1 MQIRKFYAHSLPAA
15 VRDIRRILGSDAV
28 ILSTRELTGEDE
40 DILINGQRANVE
52 VTAVREVSEPAAP
65 AEWNRPSA
73 KPQPVPPPSLPN
85 RLPESAF
92 LPGNGSLREYLLRSA
107 KESLLPPQ
115 SLTQGETHP
124 VLPVTSPTDRK
135 DETGTQMPVVLEHP
149 NTRLTGKTAIQQILR
164 ELHDLQEHLEKGT
177 DKARGKAHLENEP
190 LFPKRPAPPVE
201 APRELPSHPIPRSMI
216 PGAPVVPPRKT
227 EELDTSS
234 LYPSDLL
241 GKSDSL
247 PVAASSGKPKPGERV
262 SPRARRF
269 REHLQQQ
276 EVDPVL
282 ADRIIQ
288 KMSFAEPSLNAL
300 RTSGLG
306 PEMAMR
312 EGARITFQQFVQSV
326 KQFVQL
332 PVPAP
337 QPTQPAPR
345 RIALV
350 GPTGVGKTT
359 TLAKIASHYAL
370 DRGLDVVLVTLDT
383 YRIAA
388 VEQLRTYGRL
398 LGIPVEVAADGQSLQ
413 EIFAHYTDAD
423 LILVDTP
430 GYGPGDSTSL
440 ARLGAALRQAEALEV
455 HLLVTASVR
464 PGEMQ
469 RVLGA
474 FEPLG
479 YDRLVFSKLDEAR
492 HLGEVL
498 NAWNHADLPVS
509 YFTTGQ
515 RVPEDLEEASVE
527 YLCKELVTRR
537 DL

>member
-40 DILINGQRANVE
+40 DILINGQRACVE
-52 VTAVREVSEPAAP
+52 VTAVRDIPEPAAP
-65 AEWNRPSA
+65 VERNRKPSQ
-73 KPQPVPPPSLPN
+73 PQPAPGSPFPDLPTE
-85 RLPESAF
+85 PAF

-107 KESLLPPQ
+107 KESLLPQPLPQ
-115 SLTQGETHP
+115 REARP
-124 VLPVTSPTDRK
+124 VSAPTDRK
-135 DETGTQMPVVLEHP
+135 DVAGTQTPVSLERH
-149 NTRLTGKTAIQQILR
+149 NARSTGKTAIQQILR
-164 ELHDLQEHLEKGT
+164 DLHDLQEHLEKGAEKSRET
-177 DKARGKAHLENEP
+177 NIGVGAI
-190 LFPKRPAPPVE
+190 FPKRAEPLVEVPAESPPNLIPTERSPSPPPTRTRRVE
-201 APRELPSHPIPRSMI
+201 ADDTSTLYPTNLLSGSDSAPVTELPVDAKAGGRIS
-216 PGAPVVPPRKT
+216 
-227 EELDTSS
+227 
-234 LYPSDLL
+234 
-241 GKSDSL
+241 
-247 PVAASSGKPKPGERV
+247 PK
-262 SPRARRF
+262 AKRF
-269 REHLQQQ
+269 REHLHRQ

-282 ADRIIQ
+282 AARIVQ
-288 KMSFAEPSLNAL
+288 GMSFSEPSLTEL
-300 RTSGLG
+300 RASGLN

-312 EGARITFQQFVQSV
+312 EGARVTFQQFVQSA
-326 KQFVQL
+326 KQFVQAA
-332 PVPAP
+332 VPESRTA
-337 QPTQPAPR
+337 QAMPR
-345 RIALV
+345 KMALV

-370 DRGLDVVLVTLDT
+370 DQGQDVVLVTLDT

-413 EIFAHYTDAD
+413 EILEHYADAD

-430 GYGPGDSTSL
+430 GYGPGDATSL
-440 ARLGAALRQAEALEV
+440 ARLGAALRRIEDLEI

-479 YDRLVFSKLDEAR
+479 YNRLVFSKLDEAR

-515 RVPEDLEEASVE
+515 RVPEDLEIASVE
-527 YLCKELVTRR
+527 FLCKELVTRR
-537 DL
+537 DQ

>member
-52 VTAVREVSEPAAP
+52 VTAVRETPEPAAP
-65 AEWNRPSA
+65 VEWNRKPP
-73 KPQPVPPPSLPN
+73 KPQPVQPPSFPN
-85 RLPESAF
+85 PLSDPTF

-107 KESLLPPQ
+107 KESLAPPQ
-115 SLTQGETHP
+115 PLPQDETHP
-124 VLPVTSPTDRK
+124 VRLTAPSTDRK
-135 DETGTQMPVVLEHP
+135 DETGTQMPVVLDPHNAHP
-149 NTRLTGKTAIQQILR
+149 TGKTAIQQILR

-177 DKARGKAHLENEP
+177 NKAPEARPGVGP
-190 LFPKRPAPPVE
+190 LFSKRPEPPVE
-201 APRELPSHPIPRSMI
+201 GPGTFPSNLIPAFSLAR
-216 PGAPVVPPRKT
+216 PPKT
-227 EELDTSS
+227 EEPDTSS

-241 GKSDSL
+241 EESDRV
-247 PVAASSGKPKPGERV
+247 PVAAPAQKTKPGERI

-276 EVDPVL
+276 EVEPVL
-282 ADRIIQ
+282 AARIIQ
-288 KMSFAEPSLNAL
+288 KMSFTEPSLSVL

-306 PEMAMR
+306 PETAIR
-312 EGARITFQQFVQSV
+312 EGARVTFQQFVQSV
-326 KQFVQL
+326 KQFVQI
-332 PVPAP
+332 PDPDP
-337 QPTQPAPR
+337 QPTQSGPR

-370 DRGLDVVLVTLDT
+370 DRGQDVVLVTLDT

-398 LGIPVEVAADGQSLQ
+398 LGVPVEVAADGQSLQ
-413 EIFAHYTDAD
+413 EIFGHYAEAD

-430 GYGPGDSTSL
+430 GYGPGDATSL
-440 ARLGAALRQAEALEV
+440 ARLGAALRQVEALEV
-455 HLLVTASVR
+455 HLLLTASVR
-464 PGEMQ
+464 PGEMR
-469 RVLGA
+469 RVLKA
-474 FEPLG
+474 FEPLE
-479 YDRLVFSKLDEAR
+479 YTRLVFSKLDETR

-498 NAWNHADLPVS
+498 NAWNQADLPVS

-515 RVPEDLEEASVE
+515 RVPEDLEVASVE

-537 DL
+537 DP

>member
-28 ILSTRELTGEDE
+28 ILSTRELTGEDA

-52 VTAVREVSEPAAP
+52 VTAVREISEPAAP

-73 KPQPVPPPSLPN
+73 KPQPVPPPSLSN
-85 RLPESAF
+85 RLPEPAF

-115 SLTQGETHP
+115 PLAQGETHP
-124 VLPVTSPTDRK
+124 VFPVTAPTDRK
-135 DETGTQMPVVLEHP
+135 DETGAQMPVVLDHP
-149 NTRLTGKTAIQQILR
+149 NARLTGKTAIQQILR
-164 ELHDLQEHLEKGT
+164 ELHDLQEHLEKGA
-177 DKARGKAHLENEP
+177 DKARETHLGDAP
-190 LFPKRPAPPVE
+190 LFPKWPEPPVE

-247 PVAASSGKPKPGERV
+247 PVATPSEKTKPGERV

-282 ADRIIQ
+282 ADRIVQ
-288 KMSFAEPSLNAL
+288 KMSFAEPSLGVL
-300 RTSGLG
+300 RASGLG

-312 EGARITFQQFVQSV
+312 ESARVTFQQFVESV
-326 KQFVQL
+326 KQFVHL
-332 PVPAP
+332 PDLESP
-337 QPTQPAPR
+337 PTQSAPR

-370 DRGLDVVLVTLDT
+370 DRGQDVVLVTLDT

-413 EIFAHYTDAD
+413 EIFAHYADAD

-537 DL
+537 DS

>member
-40 DILINGQRANVE
+40 AILINGQRARVE
-52 VTAVREVSEPAAP
+52 VTAVRETPEAAAP
-65 AEWNRPSA
+65 AEWNSTPSNSLLV
-73 KPQPVPPPSLPN
+73 QPDPLLNLPS
-85 RLPESAF
+85 ESAF
-92 LPGNGSLREYLLRSA
+92 LPQNGSLREYLLRSA
-107 KESLLPPQ
+107 KESLLPQPLSSQ
-115 SLTQGETHP
+115 KETHP
-124 VLPVTSPTDRK
+124 VRTAAPPTDRK
-135 DETGTQMPVVLEHP
+135 DTVGAQTPVVVERHP
-149 NTRLTGKTAIQQILR
+149 AQATGKTAIRQILR
-164 ELHDLQEHLEKGT
+164 ELHDLQEHLEKGAEHPRET
-177 DKARGKAHLENEP
+177 NIEIGN
-190 LFPKRPAPPVE
+190 LFPPKPAPPVE
-201 APRELPSHPIPRSMI
+201 IPVESPPCLIPVELPPN
-216 PGAPVVPPRKT
+216 PPPSQIRRV
-227 EELDTSS
+227 EADEPSE

-241 GKSDSL
+241 NASDSISNPTSTGDL
-247 PVAASSGKPKPGERV
+247 RSGIKRESR
-262 SPRARRF
+262 SMRF
-269 REHLQQQ
+269 REHLQKQ

-282 ADRIIQ
+282 AARIVR
-288 KMSFAEPSLNAL
+288 KMSFPESTLSEL
-300 RTSGLG
+300 RQAGLSQ
-306 PEMAMR
+306 EMAMR
-312 EGARITFQQFVQSV
+312 EGARVTFQQFVQSV
-326 KQFVQL
+326 KQFVQI
-332 PVPAP
+332 PDSE
-337 QPTQPAPR
+337 PR
-345 RIALV
+345 KVQTSPRKMALV

-359 TLAKIASHYAL
+359 TLAKIASYYAL

-413 EIFAHYTDAD
+413 EILEHYADAD

-430 GYGPGDSTSL
+430 GYGPGDATSL
-440 ARLGAALRQAEALEV
+440 ARLSAALRRIEDLEI

-464 PGEMQ
+464 PGEMR

-479 YDRLVFSKLDEAR
+479 YNRLIFSKLDEAR

-498 NAWNHADLPVS
+498 NTWNHADLPVS

-515 RVPEDLEEASVE
+515 RVPEDLEVASVE

-537 DL
+537 DQ